1 MLEKIV
7 RIWAPLCLPSSL
19 LWLQLASQPCCLWTD
34 RKMDNYPAQSKFT
47 IRGRYKANF
56 LGIFSPTNIDSSQSM
71 GCRCPKSVDNEL
83 GGWGVNMSWSG
94 EGTKIPALSSRPL
107 LFRGLF
113 SGQSSGLGVMGI
125 YPEKTIIKK
134 DPVYPNIHY
143 STIYNSQDREATWT
157 SFNKRMDE
165 DDVVHI

>member
-1 MLEKIV
+1 MPAL
-7 RIWAPLCLPSSL
+7 LPTVTAAGISAL
-19 LWLQLASQPCCLWTD
+19 LPVNRQE
-34 RKMDNYPAQSKFT
+34 MDNYPAQSKFT

-125 YPEKTIIKK
+125 YPEKTIIQQTH
-134 DPVYPNIHY
+134 VSQCSLQHY
-143 STIYNSQDREATWT
+143 LQ
-157 SFNKRMDE
+157 
-165 DDVVHI
+165 